1 MQIYQINAF
10 TDSAFAGNPAAVC
23 ILSEKME
30 DDWMQNLAAEMN
42 LSETAFIYREG
53 KNFNL
58 RWFTPSSEVDLCG
71 HATLASAHTLWE
83 AGEVSSEETID
94 FDTKSGILTAE
105 KNEKWIELNF
115 PAEIEEAADIPEN
128 MNKALG
134 QIEIVYSGKNRMDYL
149 LEVESEEIVKNIEPD
164 FDLLKKIDTRGI
176 IVTAISASDKYDFV
190 SRFFAPN
197 IGITEDPVTGSAHCC
212 LGPYWSEKLNKNSLI
227 GFQASERGGTVRVKA
242 DGNRINLSGKAVT
255 IFRGELLV

>member
-1 MQIYQINAF
+1 MQICQVDAF

-128 MNKALG
+128 MTKALG

>member
-1 MQIYQINAF
+1 MQIYQIDAF

-128 MNKALG
+128 MTKALG

>member
-1 MQIYQINAF
+1 MQIYQIDAF

-71 HATLASAHTLWE
+71 HAALASAQTLWE
-83 AGEVSSEETID
+83 AGEVGSEEKIN

-105 KNEKWIELNF
+105 KNGSWIELNF

-128 MNKALG
+128 MTKALG